1 MKEIVNMNQLITGQY
16 IARKRKEKNMTQA
29 QLAERLGV
37 SNKAV
42 SKWENGKCMPDYS
55 IVEDLCKELEIT
67 IAELMD
73 GENAADGSIRA
84 YDNTQIMELL
94 KRTQELEKQ
103 KNIIYGVL
111 IMFMGIALMPV
122 SHMIGGTDIKDF
134 VSGVIMGISI
144 AVMLVGIYCTIRNSA
159 GK

>member
-1 MKEIVNMNQLITGQY
+1 MKEIVTMNQLITGQY

>member
-1 MKEIVNMNQLITGQY
+1 MNQLITGQY

-55 IVEDLCKELEIT
+55 IVAELCKELEIT